1 MEYGGPGY
9 WIKMQRPAMEGGYD
23 FASTGECVMQ
33 PRQAWPAKLREWV
46 ESSLKYTATD
56 ASRDLQM
63 AASNHG
69 QGRLLSAEEMFAEGG
84 FLSKLGSWLE
94 RAHEVQG
101 CLASARNLAMR
112 LEELGA
118 AGSGNGCDLPVGL
131 WAQKLHDDFLRLFG
145 FPVLDFFPG
154 VPYVGNFSVMRKLY
168 EAGSPEALAGG
179 AFAKASAKAAHTEHG
194 LLAAWHIL
202 AHLALEVCPQELS
215 LDTQREIPMQCVRE
229 LHPIFIPSNSSA
241 APHAPQVKAAVV
253 PRSHGASACK
263 GARGLQESL
272 GSRPEF
278 GLDCREGLHSLRNGT
293 MPPRARHNAKF

>member
-1 MEYGGPGY
+1 MSFNEFHFTT
-9 WIKMQRPAMEGGYD
+9 WQ
-23 FASTGECVMQ
+23 
-33 PRQAWPAKLREWV
+33 
-46 ESSLKYTATD
+46 
-56 ASRDLQM
+56 
-63 AASNHG
+63 
-69 QGRLLSAEEMFAEGG
+69 
-84 FLSKLGSWLE
+84 
-94 RAHEVQG
+94 
-101 CLASARNLAMR
+101 
-112 LEELGA
+112 
-118 AGSGNGCDLPVGL
+118 GCDLPVGL

-154 VPYVGNFSVMRKLY
+154 VPYVGNLGLRSLVNAENLRKENLRPSLYHFRLSSYRVGSGSARNFSVMRKLY